1 MKKQRKHP
9 MEILWIC
16 MSAMCLII
24 AIIRHVRYGFDEAT
38 AMYVFSVISVLMYLW
53 RRHLRQK
60 EEKEDNG
67 KLQ

>member
-1 MKKQRKHP
+1 MKRRKHP

-16 MSAMCLII
+16 MSVMCLII
-24 AIIRHVRYGFDEAT
+24 AIIRHVKFGFDEAT

-60 EEKEDNG
+60 EENDDADK
-67 KLQ
+67 QQ